1 MKQINGQI
9 QKKQIDLGKYIRLLA
24 LIVLVIIVSVINTN
38 FISSYNLKAMLES
51 VGILMVMGIGTTFI
65 LLIGAMD
72 LSIGANI
79 SCCAVV
85 IALLIPRIGFLAFFA
100 AIAVGVV
107 IGLIN
112 GLLYCKLKIPSFIV
126 TLGTMSIFNSAAL
139 LICGSVPV
147 SLTTEYD
154 HMVRWAGMKIGVL
167 PIPFIL
173 SLGLM
178 AVYALIQKNTKFG
191 KSCYYIGASER
202 TAAVGGIRVEK
213 YKIMAFANN
222 GLCCA
227 FAAIIMVC
235 RLKSGNPNV
244 GEAYTM
250 MAIAAVAFGGTALSG
265 GRGGVVQTLLGCF
278 LITVIT
284 QSLVIL
290 GVDIYWQKIVYGLIV
305 VLAICTTVNKND
317 RALVVK

>member
-1 MKQINGQI
+1 MKQINQMI
-9 QKKQIDLGKYIRLLA
+9 QKKETDWGKYIRLLA
-24 LIVLVIIVSVINTN
+24 LVILVIVVSAVNMN
-38 FISSYNLKAMLES
+38 FVSSYNLRAMLES

-100 AIAVGVV
+100 AIAVG
-107 IGLIN
+107 IGIGFIN

-139 LICGSVPV
+139 LICGSVPIAV
-147 SLTTEYD
+147 STDYD
-154 HMVRWAGMKIGVL
+154 WLVKWAGIKVGIL
-167 PIPFIL
+167 PLPFIL
-173 SLGLM
+173 SILLM
-178 AVYALIQKNTKFG
+178 AVYIVIQKNTKFG

-202 TAAVGGIRVEK
+202 TAVIGGIHVER

-227 FAAIIMVC
+227 LAAIIMVS

-250 MAIAAVAFGGTALSG
+250 MVIAAVAFGGTALSG
-265 GRGGVVQTLLGCF
+265 GRGGVVSTLLGCF

-290 GVDIYWQKIVYGLIV
+290 GVDIYWQKIVYGVIV
-305 VLAICTTVNKND
+305 VLALCTTVNKND